1 MCSLRIKYSALVPGP
16 TPASACS
23 FSAASWR
30 GARRSVA
37 EARGGGT
44 RGPGKQQPGAATLR
58 QTPPRGVATR
68 IGTTCRIG
76 TFHFFFS
83 PQRCLRVL
91 LQGPR
96 GNVLRVT
103 LGVCGVDG
111 SVGNVE
117 GVPADNGSW
126 MGLDVQCSYPA
137 GVGCGVFGRR
147 LGQAMGLLRSC
158 GGQACR
164 AFRQP
169 WHRGEMR

>member
-1 MCSLRIKYSALVPGP
+1 
-16 TPASACS
+16 
-23 FSAASWR
+23 
-30 GARRSVA
+30 VA
-37 EARGGGT
+37 E
-44 RGPGKQQPGAATLR
+44 GPGGRVNSSRGLLPFVRPLHAESPPGLG
-58 QTPPRGVATR
+58 PR
-68 IGTTCRIG
+68 CRIG

-137 GVGCGVFGRR
+137 GVGCGVLGRR